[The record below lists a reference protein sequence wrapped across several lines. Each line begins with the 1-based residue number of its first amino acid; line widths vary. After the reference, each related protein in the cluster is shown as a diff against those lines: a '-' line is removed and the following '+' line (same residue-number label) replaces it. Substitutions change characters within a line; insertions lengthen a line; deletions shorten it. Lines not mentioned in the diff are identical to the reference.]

1 MKEVRR
7 IPLEWVIP
15 KGLEVVFANHL
26 AVTEVDGQFI
36 VTFFQATPPMILEGD
51 AALDAIEK
59 VPATAVVRLSIPPQ
73 QLSSMIKALQ
83 RRYEGFVEGQ
93 AQSGKGEEH

>member
-1 MKEVRR
+1 MKGVRR

-26 AVTEVDGQFI
+26 AITEVDGQFI
-36 VTFFQATPPMILEGD
+36 VTFFQATPPIILEGD

-59 VPATAVVRLSIPPQ
+59 IPATAVVRLAIPPQ
-73 QLSSMIKALQ
+73 KLLGMIQALQ
-83 RRYEGFVEGQ
+83 KRYDLFVEEQ
-93 AQSGKGEEH
+93 AQSDKGEED